1 MIDRFSVRGT
11 LPALLLTLLALTAAC
26 SDAGE
31 ELATFKDGSVDRGTM
46 RTLFEISGGPDAAS
60 RASVDAQYGLLQNYS
75 YMLLSAR
82 EARSAGMDKSKELA
96 RVPDMFDEQAA
107 LEAFNVRLKRDS
119 SSQKF
124 TMAEYQFLF
133 LGRGGK
139 PGDNA
144 RRPEAE
150 ELLGRLNNNLSDRDV
165 EALIAERTERQR
177 YKFLGGYMDPHCV
190 SCQPDRLAFLSGP
203 LQGAEK
209 KKFVLAEDPSGFW
222 LVREV
227 ARDEV
232 SGDDLKGLFKDHHRK
247 TMRIALRQVAQLP
260 EQEQEQVRKR
270 FVMDE
275 KQIES
280 MATNQAQAQV
290 RREMGQAVQRRLE
303 KIRKEKNLEVKDVAK
318 NQNATE
324 RPADDAVLFSYE
336 GGSYSYAD
344 FKKAIGEGAADEP
357 FARQLGLLHGLL
369 IPYILFDKFDP
380 DFQDAK
386 SSDLAEFLQTFR
398 KNEQL
403 ARYYFSTKVREV
415 EEPSAKEVK
424 EWYDLR
430 KESLYKGKSLG
441 AVRATI
447 VRQLTNTR
455 RQERAQAIQKDLTNK
470 FELKIF
476 REKLKENEL

>member
-1 MIDRFSVRGT
+1 M
-11 LPALLLTLLALTAAC
+11 
-26 SDAGE
+26 
-31 ELATFKDGSVDRGTM
+31 
-46 RTLFEISGGPDAAS
+46 
-60 RASVDAQYGLLQNYS
+60 
-75 YMLLSAR
+75 
-82 EARSAGMDKSKELA
+82 
-96 RVPDMFDEQAA
+96 
-107 LEAFNVRLKRDS
+107 
-119 SSQKF
+119 
-124 TMAEYQFLF
+124 
-133 LGRGGK
+133 
-139 PGDNA
+139 
-144 RRPEAE
+144 
-150 ELLGRLNNNLSDRDV
+150 
-165 EALIAERTERQR
+165 
-177 YKFLGGYMDPHCV
+177 
-190 SCQPDRLAFLSGP
+190 
-203 LQGAEK
+203 
-209 KKFVLAEDPSGFW
+209 
-222 LVREV
+222 
-227 ARDEV
+227 
-232 SGDDLKGLFKDHHRK
+232 
-247 TMRIALRQVAQLP
+247 
-260 EQEQEQVRKR
+260 
-270 FVMDE
+270 
-275 KQIES
+275 
-280 MATNQAQAQV
+280 
-290 RREMGQAVQRRLE
+290 
-303 KIRKEKNLEVKDVAK
+303 
-318 NQNATE
+318 
-324 RPADDAVLFSYE
+324 LFSYE

>member
-11 LPALLLTLLALTAAC
+11 LPVIALSLLLGAVAC
-26 SDAGE
+26 SGAGE

-75 YMLLSAR
+75 YMILSAR
-82 EARSAGMDKSKELA
+82 EARDAGMDKSEDLA
-96 RVPDMFDEQAA
+96 RVPNMFEEQAA

-119 SSQKF
+119 SSHKF

-133 LGRGGK
+133 LGRGK

-150 ELLGRLNNNLSDRDV
+150 ELLGRLNNNMSDRDV

-190 SCQPDRLAFLSGP
+190 SCQPDRLAFLSAP
-203 LQGAEK
+203 LEGKEQK
-209 KKFVLAEDPSGFW
+209 TFVLAEDQSGFW

-227 ARDEV
+227 SRDDV
-232 SGDDLKGLFKDHHRK
+232 AGDDLKALFKDHHRK

-260 EQEQEQVRKR
+260 EKDQEQVRKR

-303 KIRKEKNLEVKDVAK
+303 TIRKEKNLEVKEVAQ
-318 NQNATE
+318 NQKAAEKPT
-324 RPADDAVLFSYE
+324 DDTVLFTYE
-336 GGSYSYAD
+336 GGSYSYGD
-344 FKKAIGEGAADEP
+344 FKKAIGEGAAQEP

-369 IPYILFDKFDP
+369 IPYILFDKFDS

-403 ARYYFSTKVREV
+403 ARYYFSQKVREV

-455 RQERAQAIQKDLTNK
+455 RQEKAQAVQKELTDK
-470 FELKIF
+470 YELKIF